1 MRKIWNRPNQQVW
14 SLSTVNERGVGN
26 MNICTYVTSVSMEP
40 KLMMVA
46 VYHGTQTYKNI
57 KYSKRAILQ
66 LLSEELA
73 PVTKVCGHLS
83 GAKINKITRLQKR
96 FEIDVVNDIPVFAK
110 SAGYMELQLK
120 KIISCGG
127 DHDLAVYSVISSKN
141 LHNVPLLT
149 TDYLRANGLL
159 R

>member
-14 SLSTVNERGVGN
+14 SLSTVDEAGVGN
-26 MNICTYVTSVSMEP
+26 MNICTYVSAVSMEP

-46 VYHGTQTYKNI
+46 VYHGTKTHANVTVT
-57 KYSKRAILQ
+57 KRAILQ

-73 PVTKVCGHLS
+73 PATRLCGHMS
-83 GAKINKITRLQKR
+83 GNKINKITRLKKR
-96 FEIDVVNDIPVFAK
+96 YDITEYNGIPYFSA
-110 SAGYMELQLK
+110 SAGYLELALDK
-120 KIISCGG
+120 LITIGG
-127 DHDLAVYSVISSKN
+127 DHDLAIFSVTSHKNISD
-141 LHNVPLLT
+141 VPILT